1 MEFRRLV
8 PADAETYRTLRL
20 RGLAEHPDAFTS
32 SHDEE
37 TRRPLA
43 DTLARLQPDGAEIV
57 WGAFAERAL
66 VGVVGLGRE
75 RRAKGRHKAV
85 VFGMYVVPEHAG
97 TGVGAALLA
106 HVIGEARRMADLEQL
121 VLTVTDTNARARRVY
136 ERLGFRTF
144 GIEPRAIRVGDDYF
158 AKNHMI
164 LFLDRP

>member
-106 HVIGEARRMADLEQL
+106 HVGKSTA
-121 VLTVTDTNARARRVY
+121 Y
-136 ERLGFRTF
+136 LGQRSHWQT
-144 GIEPRAIRVGDDYF
+144 GGTYNPTWRIVNNIPRHELLAEIEVQ
-158 AKNHMI
+158 
-164 LFLDRP
+164 